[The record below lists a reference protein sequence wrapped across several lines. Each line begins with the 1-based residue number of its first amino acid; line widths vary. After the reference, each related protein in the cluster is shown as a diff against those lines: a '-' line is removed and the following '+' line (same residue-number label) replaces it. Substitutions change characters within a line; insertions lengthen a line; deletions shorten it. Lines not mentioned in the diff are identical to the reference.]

1 MLRKSQFQ
9 TRQNMRQPIIFQ
21 PSTCLNKIARLGN
34 LNLLPAAF
42 LKSRAKQTGFS
53 LIELLVAMIIG
64 LIVSM
69 AVYSVLSVGESRK
82 RSTTSINDIDQAGAY
97 ALYQIDQAVRNA
109 GSGLGGAFS
118 VSQGTASNL
127 GCPLQ
132 AAKNGTQV
140 LPAAGFPAPFT
151 AVNSTIRL
159 APVIIINDPAGANG
173 DIIITMSGSGG
184 LGETPTRFLPTANS
198 LTQLN
203 LQSVIGFRAKDIALL
218 LGSAATQPCFISQVS
233 NTFVPAEGVST
244 VDLAGEYYQG
254 TINGNQINTANTF
267 AINLGKTPA
276 FTMLGVGANNTLF
289 MYDLLKASAT
299 VANPSTFIE
308 NTYALQAM
316 YGVDNDGNAAV
327 ASITWVPPTGLYTA
341 TNLLD
346 GSAAANARLASIV
359 AIKVG
364 LVLRTDLD
372 ETKTVSQNK
381 VTLFGDTANPVDVD
395 LNPTT
400 YRYRSFESTIPL
412 RNNLL

>member
-1 MLRKSQFQ
+1 
-9 TRQNMRQPIIFQ
+9 MRQSIKIQ
-21 PSTCLNKIARLGN
+21 QSTWLSKTPENAGT
-34 LNLLPAAF
+34 LNLPPAAF
-42 LKSRAKQTGFS
+42 LKSSAKQTGFS

-82 RSTTSINDIDQAGAY
+82 RSTTSVNDIDQAGAY

-109 GSGLGGAFS
+109 GSGLGGGFT
-118 VSQGTASNL
+118 VSQGTASSL

-132 AAKNGTQV
+132 AARNGTQI

-151 AVNSTIRL
+151 AVNNTIRL

-184 LGETPTRFLPTANS
+184 LGETPTRFLPTGGS

-203 LQSVIGFRAKDIALL
+203 LQSVIGFRANDKSLL
-218 LGSAATQPCFISQVS
+218 LGAVATQPCFISQVS
-233 NTFVPAEGVST
+233 NTFVPAEGIST

-289 MYDLLKASAT
+289 MYDLLKASAPT
-299 VANPSTFIE
+299 ATAANPSTFIE

-316 YGVDNDGNAAV
+316 YGVDNDGNAAI
-327 ASITWVPPTGLYTA
+327 ASITWVPPTGLYSV

-359 AIKVG
+359 AIRVG

-372 ETKTVSQNK
+372 ETKTVSQDT
-381 VTLFGDTANPVDVD
+381 VTLFGDTANPIDVA